1 MTASMQDIEAV
12 ARQHHT
18 RNLHES
24 PARQLGCDQQVAANR
39 NPLSGNSGFDGVK
52 LFAKVQADQTGKIG
66 NMLVALPRGGL
77 PMSPGW
83 RLGIT
88 RRPPN
93 VDQRKLT
100 ELDRSEGLSRSSNQL
115 GVRNHEESIPR

>member
-24 PARQLGCDQQVAANR
+24 PARQLGCDQQGAANR

-66 NMLVALPRGGL
+66 NMLVVLSGGGL
-77 PMSPGW
+77 PLSPGW
-83 RLGIT
+83 RLDIA
-88 RRPPN
+88 RRPPSVN
-93 VDQRKLT
+93 QRKLT
-100 ELDRSEGLSRSSNQL
+100 ELDRSQGPS
-115 GVRNHEESIPR
+115 